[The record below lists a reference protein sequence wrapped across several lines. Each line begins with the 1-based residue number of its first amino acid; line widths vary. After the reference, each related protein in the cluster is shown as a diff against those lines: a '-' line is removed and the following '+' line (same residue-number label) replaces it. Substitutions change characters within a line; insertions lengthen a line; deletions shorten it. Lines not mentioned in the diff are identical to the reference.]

1 MKKFGVLVQAET
13 YYEIEA
19 ENADQA
25 EEIALEYF
33 DSYEPFT
40 EVSEIT
46 EDEDTSEILKE
57 YA

>member
-19 ENADQA
+19 ETEEKA

-33 DSYEPFT
+33 DSYEPFI
-40 EVSEIT
+40 EIT
-46 EDEDTSEILKE
+46 EVEEDD
-57 YA
+57 